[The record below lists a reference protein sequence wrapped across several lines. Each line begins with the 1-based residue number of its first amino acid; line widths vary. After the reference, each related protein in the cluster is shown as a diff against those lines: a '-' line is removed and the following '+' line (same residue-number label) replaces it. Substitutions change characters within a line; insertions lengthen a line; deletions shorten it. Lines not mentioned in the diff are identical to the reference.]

1 MRRNEASAF
10 LVAVLVASA
19 ASGVP
24 RGASAQPS
32 VISFGVAA
40 GSPGGV
46 SFAISPGKTHR
57 ARPTAVH
64 ALASFDLDDY
74 FLGQAY
80 RVSIVAL
87 PESPVT
93 LFAGPGIAAGL
104 DDGRVMTGVGAVA
117 GLRFFRARYEIFV
130 QAQPRLMALPDLTF
144 QPGGAVGF
152 RVHP

>member
-10 LVAVLVASA
+10 LIAVVVALALCGAV
-19 ASGVP
+19 G
-24 RGASAQPS
+24 RASAQPS
-32 VISFGVAA
+32 RLSFGVAA
-40 GSPGGV
+40 GSPGGISV
-46 SFAISPGKTHR
+46 AVSPGDARRT
-57 ARPTAVH
+57 RPTAVH

-80 RVSIVAL
+80 RVSLFAL
-87 PESPVT
+87 RDSPVT